1 MIKHMPKLSEVDK
14 KIVESAINT
23 IDWDQISKFYKI
35 LNKKIGCEQV
45 KIKGIS
51 REEKVTPESAKEELT
66 KVLEYIIENDL
77 PEMTYGPW
85 VIMWV
90 NGEWEIT
97 QTIDSPSEEES
108 PEEVEVPIMES
119 KLQVHFVPQSVT
131 VKEEIDIPENF
142 FELDDSII
150 LEGRLKQCIE
160 QEDYIL
166 AGKIRDV
173 IDELNKRKK

>member
-1 MIKHMPKLSEVDK
+1 MPKLSEIDK
-14 KIVESAINT
+14 KIVESVINT
-23 IDWDQISKFYKI
+23 IDWEQIVKFYKV
-35 LNKKIGCEQV
+35 LNKKIGSEQV

-51 REEKVTPESAKEELT
+51 KEDKVTPETSKEELT

-85 VIMWV
+85 VIMWI
-90 NGEWEIT
+90 NGEWEIS
-97 QTIDSPSEEES
+97 QTIDAPSDDES
-108 PEEVEVPIMES
+108 PEEIDVPIMES
-119 KLQVHFVPQSVT
+119 KLQVHFIPQSVT
-131 VKEEIDIPENF
+131 VKEEIDFPEDF
-142 FELDDSII
+142 FQVDDSII

-173 IDELNKRKK
+173 IEELNKRKK

>member
-1 MIKHMPKLSEVDK
+1 MIKNMPKLSEVDK
-14 KIVESAINT
+14 RLVQSVINS
-23 IDWDQISKFYKI
+23 IDWDQIAKFYRI
-35 LNKKIGCEQV
+35 LNKKIGYEQV

-51 REEKVTPESAKEELT
+51 RDEKVTPESVKEELN

-77 PEMTYGPW
+77 PEMTYGNW
-85 VIMWV
+85 VIVWT
-90 NGEWEIT
+90 NGEWEIS
-97 QTIDSPSEEES
+97 QTIDSSDMEGEKEEIDI
-108 PEEVEVPIMES
+108 PIMES
-119 KLQVHFVPQSVT
+119 TLHVHFVPQSVT

-142 FELDDSII
+142 FEIDDSVL

-173 IDELNKRKK
+173 IEELNKRKK

>member
-1 MIKHMPKLSEVDK
+1 MPKLSEVDK
-14 KIVESAINT
+14 KIVESSINT

-35 LNKKIGCEQV
+35 LNKKIGCEQI

-51 REEKVTPESAKEELT
+51 REEKVTPESAREELT
-66 KVLEYIIENDL
+66 KVLEYVIENDL
-77 PEMTYGPW
+77 PEMTYGHW
-85 VIMWV
+85 VISWV

-97 QTIDSPSEEES
+97 QTIDSPNDGEG
-108 PEEVEVPIMES
+108 PEEIDIPIMES
-119 KLQVHFVPQSVT
+119 RLQVHFVPQSVT
-131 VKEEIDIPENF
+131 VKEEIDIPEDF
-142 FELDDSII
+142 FEMDDSII

-173 IDELNKRKK
+173 IEELNKRKK

>member
-1 MIKHMPKLSEVDK
+1 MPKLSEVDK
-14 KIVESAINT
+14 SLVQRAINT
-23 IDWDQISKFYKI
+23 IDWEQIAKFYKI

-45 KIKGIS
+45 KINGIS
-51 REEKVTPESAKEELT
+51 KDEKVTPETAKNELY

-85 VIMWV
+85 VIMWI
-90 NGEWEIT
+90 NGEWEIP
-97 QTIDSPSEEES
+97 QTIDTQNEEEV
-108 PEEVEVPIMES
+108 PEEVDIPIMES

-173 IDELNKRKK
+173 IEELNKRKK

>member
-14 KIVESAINT
+14 KIVESVINT
-23 IDWDQISKFYKI
+23 IDWEQIVKFYKV
-35 LNKKIGCEQV
+35 LNKKIGSEQV

-51 REEKVTPESAKEELT
+51 KEDKVTPETAKEELT

-85 VIMWV
+85 VIMWI
-90 NGEWEIT
+90 NGEWEIS
-97 QTIDSPSEEES
+97 QTIDSPNDDEA
-108 PEEVEVPIMES
+108 PEEIDVPIMES
-119 KLQVHFVPQSVT
+119 KLQVHFIPQSVT
-131 VKEEIDIPENF
+131 VKEEIDLPEDF
-142 FELDDSII
+142 FQVDDSII

-173 IDELNKRKK
+173 IEELNKRKK